1 MLIWGSKGRT
11 STVESGEFYCPDC
24 SDYKPYKHQKVKR
37 WFTFYFIPVF
47 PLSDLGEYIECDDCK
62 STYKNNVL
70 DFDPKKQQQE
80 FQAMFAI
87 ATRDIMLKIALADG
101 ILEDQELDQTIK
113 SFGAI
118 TNREISNQQ
127 LIEALEVLKA
137 DDINIKKY
145 ALSIAPYLNDVGK
158 EMVLRG
164 AIAVSK
170 SDGNIQNEE
179 IVMLHSLALAL
190 DLPRT
195 YANGIFHEENIQL
208 IK

>member
-1 MLIWGSKGRT
+1 
-11 STVESGEFYCPDC
+11 
-24 SDYKPYKHQKVKR
+24 
-37 WFTFYFIPVF
+37 
-47 PLSDLGEYIECDDCK
+47 
-62 STYKNNVL
+62 
-70 DFDPKKQQQE
+70 
-80 FQAMFAI
+80 MFAI